1 MSDVSTIVS
10 GGIQNDFDFD
20 QRDFLACSKDENIG
34 LGKRLD
40 FLTLLSCQQRLVFAE
55 VLQFYVLI
63 ISN

>member
-20 QRDFLACSKDENIG
+20 QRDFFACSKDENIG

-40 FLTLLSCQQRLVFAE
+40 FLTLSPCQQRLVFAE
-55 VLQFYVLI
+55 VLQF
-63 ISN
+63 